1 MHRRPR
7 AAREAAPRA
16 GARWQGPDT
25 GARARRR
32 RSSPRLPAPR
42 ARAGASLVIVGR
54 LVRLRPGCTCFAPN
68 GMLLDLLEERF
79 RALRF
84 ARSVRPAPL
93 HGETLTAGD
102 RSNICLG
109 TIRTCWT

>member
-1 MHRRPR
+1 MARTGHRRTR
-7 AAREAAPRA
+7 AAPTLIAAPA
-16 GARWQGPDT
+16 GS
-25 GARARRR
+25 ARASRRE
-32 RSSPRLPAPR
+32 PRHRGA
-42 ARAGASLVIVGR
+42 ARPIATWLYM
-54 LVRLRPGCTCFAPN
+54 LAPN

-109 TIRTCWT
+109 TIRTCWTTSNETR